1 MSLRILVVA
10 EERSAFFLS
19 RRLLEAG
26 HEVVVVHE
34 SEAVCGSLARRL
46 DATVIRGDATDPRVM
61 EDAGAGSA
69 DAVMALTPVDAC
81 NLAICQQARLRF
93 RVPRALAMVN
103 DPDNEEAFRKLGVE
117 IAFSPTRVLATLVEQ
132 RAAFEDITNL
142 VPVADGRVHLTEVR
156 LEPGASVVGRPL
168 MHAGLPA
175 GAIVA
180 YLLREDEPLVPDGRT
195 ELRAGDRLMLVTL
208 PGRHAPAL
216 EVLTARASGG
226 GP

>member
-1 MSLRILVVA
+1 VSLHIVIAA
-10 EERSAFFLS
+10 EEQPAYFMS
-19 RRLLEAG
+19 RRLAAVG

-34 SEAVCGSLARRL
+34 SEAVCRSLARRL
-46 DATVIRGDATDPRVM
+46 STPVIHGDATDPRVL

-93 RVPRALAMVN
+93 QVPRALAVAN
-103 DPDNEEAFRKLGVE
+103 DPDNEEVFRALGVE

-132 RAAFEDITNL
+132 RASFADITSL
-142 VPVADGRVHLTEVR
+142 IPVGDGRIHLTEVK
-156 LEPGASVVGRPL
+156 LSPTAPVVGRL
-168 MHAGLPA
+168 VKDAGLPP

-180 YLLREDEPLVPDGRT
+180 YLVRDDQPLIPHGRS

-208 PGRHAPAL
+208 PGNHQPAL
-216 EVLTARASGG
+216 EALTVRARKG
-226 GP
+226 